1 MAKNLLIAT
10 FVKKREILLFLGRL
24 QREFSIQPRNVFVF
38 DVEGNDF
45 EYLTT
50 FSTMNKDAYLGK
62 LEGSSVMHVKN
73 KCIFSINALN
83 KLIDSINIDNVPSSE
98 FRVPWDDYKDK
109 LVIVKHG
116 ELKILKINKIQDKS
130 IFFDN

>member
-1 MAKNLLIAT
+1 MTKNLLIAT

-24 QREFSIQPRNVFVF
+24 QREFSIHPRNVFVF

-50 FSTMNKDAYLGK
+50 FSTTNKDAYLGK

-83 KLIDSINIDNVPSSE
+83 KLIDSVNVEGIPANE
-98 FRVPWDDYKDK
+98 FMIRWDDYKNK
-109 LVIVKHG
+109 LIIVKHG
-116 ELKILKINKIQDKS
+116 ELKILKINKIQDKT
-130 IFFDN
+130 IFFND

>member
-10 FVKKREILLFLGRL
+10 FVKKTDILLFLGRL
-24 QREFSIQPRNVFVF
+24 HREFGISPKNVFVF

-50 FSTMNKDAYLGK
+50 FSTFNKDSYLGK
-62 LEGSSVMHVKN
+62 LEGASVMHVKN
-73 KCIFSINALN
+73 QCIFSINALN
-83 KLIDSINIDNVPSSE
+83 KLIESINNENVPSNE
-98 FRVPWDDYKDK
+98 FQVPWDDYKNK
-109 LVIVKHG
+109 LVIVKKG

-130 IFFDN
+130 IFFV